1 MPENIRKKGD
11 DNMTD
16 MIDKEIAAEDDTL
29 KDRYLTFSAGH
40 EIYGLEIK
48 YVTEIVGIQK
58 ITVVPEMPEYIK
70 GIMNLRGK
78 IIPVIDIR
86 LRFKKEPKE
95 YNDRT
100 CIIVIDINGTS
111 IGLIV
116 DAVSEVVTIPEQDIT
131 DPPKINNNFKGRF
144 IKKIGKVGN
153 EVIMILDCEKIISED
168 ELREINN
175 EL

>member
-1 MPENIRKKGD
+1 
-11 DNMTD
+11 
-16 MIDKEIAAEDDTL
+16 MISGCV
-29 KDRYLTFSAGH
+29 Y
-40 EIYGLEIK
+40 
-48 YVTEIVGIQK
+48 
-58 ITVVPEMPEYIK
+58 
-70 GIMNLRGK
+70 
-78 IIPVIDIR
+78 
-86 LRFKKEPKE
+86 KKEPKE

>member
-1 MPENIRKKGD
+1 
-11 DNMTD
+11 MTD

-86 LRFKKEPKE
+86 LRLQK
-95 YNDRT
+95 RT
-100 CIIVIDINGTS
+100 ERV
-111 IGLIV
+111 
-116 DAVSEVVTIPEQDIT
+116 
-131 DPPKINNNFKGRF
+131 
-144 IKKIGKVGN
+144 
-153 EVIMILDCEKIISED
+153 
-168 ELREINN
+168 
-175 EL
+175 